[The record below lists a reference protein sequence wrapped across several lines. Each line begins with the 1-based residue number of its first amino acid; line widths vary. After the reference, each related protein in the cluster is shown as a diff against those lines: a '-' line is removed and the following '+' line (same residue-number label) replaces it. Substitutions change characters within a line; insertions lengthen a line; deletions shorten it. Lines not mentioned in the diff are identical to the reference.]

1 MKTTDYVIQYLIE
14 KGVTDL
20 FGYPGGVICHFLDS
34 AYKFRD
40 QIRTHTHYHEQAAAF
55 AACGYAQ
62 ETGKAGVAFSTSG
75 PWATNLVTGIANA
88 YFDSIPTI
96 FFTGQVD
103 TYAAKGSL
111 PVRQRGFQETDIVDI
126 VHSITKYAIR
136 VDDAQEL
143 PKILDKAYTLAVSG
157 RPGPVLLDLPA
168 DVQRADLAVKCGETV
183 QAPWE
188 KEQLPPCDMNKTA
201 EDIFTSLS
209 NAMRPCL
216 LLGNGVKQAGCK
228 TLIRSFVNKL
238 GIPVVSSMPAFDIL
252 PFESELNFGFIGAN
266 GHRYANIV
274 LAKSDLIVSIGS
286 RLDLKQVGNE
296 RQKFPAHAEL
306 VRIDVDTGELAYK
319 VRENEK
325 QILADLRELL
335 PCLLQCAENHKLD
348 RSKWL
353 ESCKQVKTRL
363 MGFDDLPYTAF
374 LRRFCREIPDD
385 AIITADVGQNEV
397 WLAQQ
402 LEVKEKQTVHLSAGH
417 GTMGYSLPAAIGAY
431 YGSQRPVYCFNG
443 DGGIQMNIQ
452 EFQFVVREQLPIKII
467 VLNNHAL
474 GMIRGFQKENFDG
487 VYTQTVR
494 AGGYTVPDFSQIAQ
508 AYGIPYKRI
517 RNKEDLDDMTLVPG
531 MGLIEIEMPEET
543 VLQPNFGKAGS
554 TQMQRPEM
562 ESALFEEIMAL

>member
-75 PWATNLVTGIANA
+75 PGATNLVTGIANA

-252 PFESELNFGFIGAN
+252 PFESELNFGLEQTGT
-266 GHRYANIV
+266 GMPT
-274 LAKSDLIVSIGS
+274 LCW
-286 RLDLKQVGNE
+286 
-296 RQKFPAHAEL
+296 QK
-306 VRIDVDTGELAYK
+306 
-319 VRENEK
+319 
-325 QILADLRELL
+325 
-335 PCLLQCAENHKLD
+335 
-348 RSKWL
+348 
-353 ESCKQVKTRL
+353 
-363 MGFDDLPYTAF
+363 
-374 LRRFCREIPDD
+374 
-385 AIITADVGQNEV
+385 AI
-397 WLAQQ
+397 
-402 LEVKEKQTVHLSAGH
+402 
-417 GTMGYSLPAAIGAY
+417 
-431 YGSQRPVYCFNG
+431 
-443 DGGIQMNIQ
+443 
-452 EFQFVVREQLPIKII
+452 
-467 VLNNHAL
+467 
-474 GMIRGFQKENFDG
+474 
-487 VYTQTVR
+487 
-494 AGGYTVPDFSQIAQ
+494 
-508 AYGIPYKRI
+508 
-517 RNKEDLDDMTLVPG
+517 
-531 MGLIEIEMPEET
+531 
-543 VLQPNFGKAGS
+543 
-554 TQMQRPEM
+554 
-562 ESALFEEIMAL
+562 